1 MSFVIFLY
9 ADGLIQWTNGLI
21 TTHALVGVCAVDEM
35 NTVFHPLSHT
45 PEVINIASSRVP
57 DNVMVDG
64 MVMYRVDRGK
74 QANSKAFHYI
84 ILILNV
90 TVMASHTIIK

>member
-9 ADGLIQWTNGLI
+9 ADGLIQWTNGNILFGG
-21 TTHALVGVCAVDEM
+21 TTHALVGVDAQDGV

-74 QANSKAFHYI
+74 QANSKAFHCV
-84 ILILNV
+84 ILILGQCH
-90 TVMASHTIIK
+90 SIP